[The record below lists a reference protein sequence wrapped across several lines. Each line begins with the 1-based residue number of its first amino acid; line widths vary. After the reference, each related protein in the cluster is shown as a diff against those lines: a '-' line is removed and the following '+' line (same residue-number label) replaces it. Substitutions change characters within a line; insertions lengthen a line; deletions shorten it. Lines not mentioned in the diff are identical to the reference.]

1 MNKANSSL
9 YSYNKHFNFIN
20 SLFLNKKLPSS
31 ILFSGEKGIGK
42 RTFLF
47 HFLAYIESEENKKK
61 KYLENFQI
69 ENRDFFEKISNN
81 QYDNIKVIQKGEKSS
96 HITIDQIRDVIS
108 SCSYESFLGKARF
121 VLILNAEDLNLNAS
135 NALLKILEKP
145 PENTYFFLVKNSDG
159 LVASTILSR
168 FFKLNIRISKLELE
182 SVFKKL
188 LVDFDLQEFDN
199 FDIFNEFDTPGSK
212 INRILHLKDRSIDSF
227 QLINL
232 VIYCLNDFKK
242 NKIQNSL
249 TYGVEFAKNFF
260 FKQFKCN
267 YKKSNY
273 FYNLFVKNV
282 NDSLR
287 INADL
292 NAAIK
297 ILKKVV

>member
-168 FFKLNIRISKLELE
+168 CFKLNIRISKLELE

-297 ILKKVV
+297 ILKNVV